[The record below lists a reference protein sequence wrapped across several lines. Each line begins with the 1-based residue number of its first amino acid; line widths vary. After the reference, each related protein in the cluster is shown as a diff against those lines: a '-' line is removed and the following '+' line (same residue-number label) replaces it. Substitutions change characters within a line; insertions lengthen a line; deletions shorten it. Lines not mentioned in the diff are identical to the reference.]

1 MPGGYS
7 FRPSAWAIAVAA
19 AACAAGIAL
28 GIWQAGRAQEKRA
41 AEARSE
47 RVTVRGEF
55 LPQHMVLL
63 DNKVRRGRVGY
74 DVVMPL
80 RLAAGTHVL
89 VNRGWIAAGA
99 TRSEL
104 PEIRTFQGETSVEGI
119 MRDHLPRVLQPGR
132 PQRGKVRQTVT
143 VEDFAAET
151 GLTLLPFVIEQHSA
165 ADDGLRR
172 DWPRVGAGAEKN
184 EMYALQWYSLA
195 ALAVVLAAVLSFR
208 KK

>member
-1 MPGGYS
+1 M
-7 FRPSAWAIAVAA
+7 
-19 AACAAGIAL
+19 
-28 GIWQAGRAQEKRA
+28 WQAGRAQEKRA
-41 AEARSE
+41 AEARGE

-63 DNKVRRGRVGY
+63 DNKVRRGRAGY
-74 DVVMPL
+74 EVVMPL
-80 RLAAGTHVL
+80 RLAAGMHVL

-104 PEIRTFQGETSVEGI
+104 PEIETFKGEISVQGV

-132 PQRGKVRQTVT
+132 PQRGKVRQTLT

-151 GLTLLPFVIEQHSA
+151 GLTMLPFIIEQHSA

-172 DWPRVGAGAEKN
+172 DWPRAGAGAEKN

-195 ALAVVLAAVLSFR
+195 ALALVLVLVLSFR

>member
-1 MPGGYS
+1 M
-7 FRPSAWAIAVAA
+7 
-19 AACAAGIAL
+19 
-28 GIWQAGRAQEKRA
+28 WQAGRAQEKRA

-47 RVTVRGEF
+47 RVAVRGEF

-63 DNKVRRGRVGY
+63 DNKVRHGRAGY
-74 DVVMPL
+74 EVVMPL

-99 TRSEL
+99 IRSEL
-104 PEIRTFQGETSVEGI
+104 PEIRTFQGETSVEGV
-119 MRDHLPRVLQPGR
+119 MRDHLPRVLQPGP
-132 PQRGKVRQTVT
+132 PQRAKVRQTLA

-151 GLTLLPFVIEQHSA
+151 GLTFLPFVIEQHSA
-165 ADDGLRR
+165 ADDGLMR

-195 ALAVVLAAVLSFR
+195 ALAVVLTIALGIRRERSSA
-208 KK
+208 